1 MRIKTNALN
10 LQEFNNKKLKKEKT
24 MRLKNLII
32 SVVAVASLALA
43 MASCSD
49 DDKDKVQFTV
59 ATPAERAAAFANLTK
74 NGTSGTAQVYTQF
87 YYDIDTLKAHVDWHF
102 TNDTTVVFENVAD
115 SIFGRVFS
123 PMSADELRY
132 AVNAGS
138 PSLTTVTGHLT
149 YFMQEGT
156 PYIVL
161 SPEGSA
167 FSIPYS
173 GKTQDFTPLFA
184 ISNQGVSLDDSGKL
198 SFYLCY
204 AAYKLGSQVVQ
215 LNPSYWLMFR

>member
-1 MRIKTNALN
+1 M
-10 LQEFNNKKLKKEKT
+10 
-24 MRLKNLII
+24 
-32 SVVAVASLALA
+32 AVASLALA
-43 MASCSD
+43 MASCND

-74 NGTSGTAQVYTQF
+74 NGTSGRAQVYQF
-87 YYDIDTLKAHVDWHF
+87 YSDIDTLKAHVDWHF

-123 PMSADELRY
+123 PMSANELRY
-132 AVNAGS
+132 AVNAGT
-138 PSLTTVTGHLT
+138 PSTTTVTGHIT
-149 YFMQEGT
+149 YFMVEGT

-161 SPEGSA
+161 SPEGST
-167 FSIPYS
+167 FSIPYG
-173 GKTQDFTPLFA
+173 GKAKDFTPLFA

-204 AAYKLGSQVVQ
+204 AAYKLGTQVVQ

>member
-1 MRIKTNALN
+1 
-10 LQEFNNKKLKKEKT
+10 
-24 MRLKNLII
+24 MRLKNFII

-49 DDKDKVQFTV
+49 DNKDKVQFTV

-74 NGTSGTAQVYTQF
+74 NGTFGRAHVFTQF
-87 YYDIDTLKAHVDWHF
+87 YNDIDTLRARVDWHF

-123 PMSADELRY
+123 PLSADELRY

-156 PYIVL
+156 PYVVL

-184 ISNQGVSLDDSGKL
+184 ISNQGVSLDDKGHL
-198 SFYLCY
+198 SFILCY
-204 AAYKLGSQVVQ
+204 AGYKLGTQFTQ
-215 LNPSYWLMFR
+215 LNPSYWLMFK

>member
-24 MRLKNLII
+24 MRLKNFII

-87 YYDIDTLKAHVDWHF
+87 SYDIDPLQAHVDWHF

-123 PMSADELRY
+123 PMSANELRY

-156 PYIVL
+156 PYI
-161 SPEGSA
+161 
-167 FSIPYS
+167 S
-173 GKTQDFTPLFA
+173 GL
-184 ISNQGVSLDDSGKL
+184 
-198 SFYLCY
+198 Y
-204 AAYKLGSQVVQ
+204 AALRHLQPGRDARRQRSSVVHP
-215 LNPSYWLMFR
+215 LLCRL